1 MENNCFFGTILRSL
15 GFTIHSAGA
24 RVSKAADGMSGE
36 DYHGWSHMVNIVTLT
51 DGKKYM
57 LDVGFGGNGPIRPLL
72 LDAKYSQAPAI
83 YPAEARLVH
92 QNIPENSNPNQKLW
106 IYQHRK
112 DPQSNWVPMYCFT
125 ELEFLPQNY
134 EIMNFWTS
142 QSRKSWFTQKLV
154 AVRMIIEEGGVVGEI
169 ILTGAEL
176 KSCVR
181 GVTKHLATC
190 ETEEDRVGVFKT
202 WFLIEL
208 REEEKAGIRGMV
220 TELKG

>member
-15 GFTIHSAGA
+15 GFTVHSAGA
-24 RVSKAADGMSGE
+24 RVSNAADGMSGE

-72 LDAKYSQAPAI
+72 LDAENSQAPAI
-83 YPAEARLVH
+83 YPAGARLIY
-92 QNIPENSNPNQKLW
+92 QNIPENSDPNQKLW

-112 DPQSNWVPMYCFT
+112 DPQSNWVPMYSFT
-125 ELEFLPQNY
+125 ELEFLPQDY

-154 AVRMIIEEGGVVGEI
+154 AVKMIIEAGEVVGEI
-169 ILTGAEL
+169 ILMGAEL
-176 KSCVR
+176 KSKVR
-181 GVTKHLATC
+181 GVTKYLATL
-190 ETEEDRVGVFKT
+190 ETEEERVDALET